1 MKKQFDDT
9 YIDVNDE
16 IIKEANE
23 LYLKVILLD
32 LNENDKEYIE
42 SMNIFINT
50 NTRYRAKLINNYLDL
65 LHKLI
70 E

>member
-9 YIDVNDE
+9 YIDVNDD

-42 SMNIFINT
+42 SMNIFINS
-50 NTRYRAKLINNYLDL
+50 NTKYRAKLINNYLDL
-65 LHKLI
+65 LRKLI

>member
-1 MKKQFDDT
+1 MKKQFDDI
-9 YIDVNDE
+9 YIDVNDD
-16 IIKEANE
+16 IIKEVNE

-32 LNENDKEYIE
+32 LNQNDKEYIE

-65 LHKLI
+65 LRKLI

>member
-1 MKKQFDDT
+1 M
-9 YIDVNDE
+9 YIDVNDD

-23 LYLKVILLD
+23 LYLEVILLD

>member
-1 MKKQFDDT
+1 MKKQFDDI
-9 YIDVNDE
+9 YIDVNDD

-23 LYLKVILLD
+23 LHLKVILLD
-32 LNENDKEYIE
+32 LNQNDKEYIE

-65 LHKLI
+65 LRKLI